1 MSVRMVCGRPE
12 RLGTFEGVDYRR
24 AGRPRIKQ
32 AVTPS
37 LSCHEGDARR
47 SAVTVQLVLTVR
59 VAAMQLPL
67 RVLLAL
73 FVLGAFGGIAV
84 WGFVAVL
91 RVQNMTQSQRM
102 MAVAGIVIIM
112 AALAVW
118 VIFLWPVYWD

>member
-1 MSVRMVCGRPE
+1 VN
-12 RLGTFEGVDYRR
+12 
-24 AGRPRIKQ
+24 
-32 AVTPS
+32 
-37 LSCHEGDARR
+37 
-47 SAVTVQLVLTVR
+47 
-59 VAAMQLPL
+59 LPL

-84 WGFVAVL
+84 WGVLAVL
-91 RVQNMTQSQRM
+91 RVQNMTQSQRT

>member
-1 MSVRMVCGRPE
+1 VN
-12 RLGTFEGVDYRR
+12 
-24 AGRPRIKQ
+24 
-32 AVTPS
+32 
-37 LSCHEGDARR
+37 
-47 SAVTVQLVLTVR
+47 
-59 VAAMQLPL
+59 LPL

-84 WGFVAVL
+84 WGVLAVL
-91 RVQNMTQSQRM
+91 RVQNMTQSQRA

>member
-1 MSVRMVCGRPE
+1 
-12 RLGTFEGVDYRR
+12 
-24 AGRPRIKQ
+24 
-32 AVTPS
+32 
-37 LSCHEGDARR
+37 
-47 SAVTVQLVLTVR
+47 
-59 VAAMQLPL
+59 MQFPL
-67 RVLLAL
+67 RVFLAL

-91 RVQNMTQSQRM
+91 RAQNMTQSQRM

>member
-1 MSVRMVCGRPE
+1 VN
-12 RLGTFEGVDYRR
+12 
-24 AGRPRIKQ
+24 
-32 AVTPS
+32 
-37 LSCHEGDARR
+37 
-47 SAVTVQLVLTVR
+47 
-59 VAAMQLPL
+59 LPL

-84 WGFVAVL
+84 WGVLAVF
-91 RVQNMTQSQRM
+91 RVQNMTQSQRA

>member
-1 MSVRMVCGRPE
+1 VN
-12 RLGTFEGVDYRR
+12 F
-24 AGRPRIKQ
+24 
-32 AVTPS
+32 
-37 LSCHEGDARR
+37 
-47 SAVTVQLVLTVR
+47 
-59 VAAMQLPL
+59 PL

-84 WGFVAVL
+84 WGVLAVL